1 MRSLSIAVNEHADD
15 IKNQIAIELEQ
26 LKSFKIQYSIDE
38 ICSDNSTSIICS
50 IDDDK
55 ALSEKLSLSYNTLI
69 VHISNAL
76 ADYII
81 CNYEKKLLNRI
92 VNSNYCYFNAGEKKD
107 ILNIAVKIIRNDYKD
122 FLSNLFQMR
131 RRNIIVKK
139 LLDYF
144 ESSNDLVLDG
154 FVNFRLKEYTKD
166 LEEVV
171 DKAVDEFLMEREYRE
186 FIRLLKYFVDIQ
198 DPKFDI
204 IHVVLKPDNKY
215 ILLDENKKEITN
227 QCIQDFVIDM
237 ATDEINSDDL
247 LVSSLITLAPRQVI
261 IHSSGQ
267 FKNKEILETI
277 KNVFSGKVGFCGGC
291 ADCIHS
297 MINLENNEVLR
308 CPPPR

>member
-26 LKSFKIQYSIDE
+26 LKSFKIDYSIDE
-38 ICSDNSTSIICS
+38 ISSENSTSIICS
-50 IDDDK
+50 IDEDK
-55 ALSEKLSLSYNTLI
+55 VLSEKLSLSYNTLI
-69 VHISNAL
+69 VHISNVL
-76 ADYII
+76 ADFII

-92 VNSNYCYFNAGEKKD
+92 INSNYCYFNGVEKKE
-107 ILNIAVKIIRNDYKD
+107 ILNMAVRIIRNDYKD
-122 FLSNLFQMR
+122 FLSNLFHMR

-144 ESSNDLVLDG
+144 ESSNNLVLDG
-154 FVNFRLKEYTKD
+154 FVNFRLKEYTRD
-166 LEEVV
+166 LEDVV

-204 IHVVLKPDNKY
+204 IHVILRGDNKY

-227 QCIQDFVIDM
+227 QCIKEFVTDIT
-237 ATDEINSDDL
+237 TDEINSDDL

-261 IHSSGQ
+261 IHSAGQ

-277 KNVFSGKVGFCGGC
+277 KNVFSGKVGICSGC
-291 ADCIHS
+291 DDCIVS
-297 MINLENNEVLR
+297 VFNWESKK
-308 CPPPR
+308 